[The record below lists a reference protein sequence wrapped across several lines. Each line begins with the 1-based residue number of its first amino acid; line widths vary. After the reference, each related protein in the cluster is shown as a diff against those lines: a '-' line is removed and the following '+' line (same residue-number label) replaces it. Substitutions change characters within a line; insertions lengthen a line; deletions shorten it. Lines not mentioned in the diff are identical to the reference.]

1 MGLNRWLSR
10 WLCVAAG
17 VDVVAWVESV
27 ESMWRLGILTWVL
40 MVVRQL
46 LACVLNQL

>member
-1 MGLNRWLSR
+1 MVAISVGLNRWL
-10 WLCVAAG
+10 LVVAG

-46 LACVLNQL
+46 LACVLN